1 MLQAQQ
7 MEATPGDAL
16 GIMQSLMEQQG
27 EGEIQDL
34 NGSQYSCWWK
44 RCGAHKGWILYAGQM
59 VQKV

>member
-16 GIMQSLMEQQG
+16 GIVQSLMEQQG

-34 NGSQYSCWWK
+34 NGSQYSC
-44 RCGAHKGWILYAGQM
+44 
-59 VQKV
+59 